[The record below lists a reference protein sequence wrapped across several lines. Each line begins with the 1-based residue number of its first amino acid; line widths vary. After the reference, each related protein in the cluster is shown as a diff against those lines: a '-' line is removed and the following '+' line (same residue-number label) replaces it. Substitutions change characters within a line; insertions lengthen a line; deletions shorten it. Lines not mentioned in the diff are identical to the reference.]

1 MIAALSKRPEKV
13 DIRCQ
18 YCVEMPRHTRL
29 VHLPLDTSDLS
40 AKTIA
45 TQMVTLI
52 ADGQLADGDWLPST
66 RTLADELGCSRTMV
80 AAAYD
85 ELVAAGFLEGVPGS
99 GTRTT
104 SGAAAAAAA
113 GLSSR
118 PSDHPGTDRK
128 RRASPTNSA
137 APQRGSTMDLRPGY
151 PDTGLID
158 MRAWTRAWRMAAART
173 PTTSSPWQDTS
184 ELFVTALTD
193 HLRTNRGIDA
203 DTVIDVPGSGAAF
216 QAVAAV
222 SGLTRCYL
230 ESPCYPAAYEEF
242 VGAGLR
248 PVFVPVDDDGLC
260 VDQLG
265 DNAGL
270 VYCTPAHQYPLG
282 HRLSVNRRA
291 ELVAWAKRTGSIIV
305 EDDYDGEFRYG
316 VAPLPAVR
324 SVPGAGERVAYIGTA
339 SKILTPGLGAAW
351 LVPPRPLRDA
361 VLAYLRER
369 RLALSVITRDALA
382 ELMVAGDLQRHLVRA
397 AREYRHRRDM
407 LIAALG
413 THCPELS
420 VLGVEAG
427 LHVAILL
434 PREHDDRRVSELL
447 AAQGFVI
454 EALSLYPGAADREIN
469 GLAVGFALIDR
480 VSANGLAI
488 HLAGALG

>member
-1 MIAALSKRPEKV
+1 
-13 DIRCQ
+13 
-18 YCVEMPRHTRL
+18 MPRHTRL
-29 VHLPLDTSDLS
+29 VHLPLDTSDLT
-40 AKTIA
+40 AKSIA
-45 TQMVTLI
+45 TQTVALI
-52 ADGQLADGDWLPST
+52 AGGQLADGDWLPST
-66 RTLADELGCSRTMV
+66 RALADELGCSRTMV

-118 PSDHPGTDRK
+118 PSEHAGVDSS
-128 RRASPTNSA
+128 RRPAASKYRAHQRNPTV
-137 APQRGSTMDLRPGY
+137 DLRPGY

-158 MRAWTRAWRMAAART
+158 MRAWTRAWRAAGART
-173 PTTSSPWQDTS
+173 PTVSSPWQDAS
-184 ELFVTALTD
+184 ESFVAALTD
-193 HLRTNRGIDA
+193 HLRTNRGIDT
-203 DTVIDVPGSGAAF
+203 DTVLDVPGSGAAF
-216 QAVAAV
+216 HAVAAV
-222 SGLTRCYL
+222 SGLTRCYV

-242 VGAGLR
+242 LRAGLH
-248 PVFVPVDDDGLC
+248 PVFVPVDDDGLR

-265 DNAGL
+265 DAAGL

-324 SVPGAGERVAYIGTA
+324 SVPGAGEHVAYIGTA

-361 VLAYLRER
+361 VLAYLREH
-369 RLALSVITRDALA
+369 RLALPVTTRDALA
-382 ELMVAGDLQRHLVRA
+382 ELILTGDLQRHLARA
-397 AREYRHRRDM
+397 AREYRHRRDI

-427 LHVAILL
+427 LHVAVVL
-434 PREHDDRRVSELL
+434 PRAHDDRHVAEQLSTH
-447 AAQGFVI
+447 GFVV
-454 EALSLYPGAADREIN
+454 EPLSLYPGAVDGQIN

-480 VSANGLAI
+480 VSANGFAIRLAE
-488 HLAGALG
+488 ALG

>member
-1 MIAALSKRPEKV
+1 
-13 DIRCQ
+13 
-18 YCVEMPRHTRL
+18 MPRHTRL

-40 AKTIA
+40 AKSIA

-52 ADGQLADGDWLPST
+52 AGGQLADGDWLPST
-66 RTLADELGCSRTMV
+66 RALADELRCSRTMV

-104 SGAAAAAAA
+104 SGAAAAAVA

-118 PSDHPGTDRK
+118 PSERHPGTDHK
-128 RRASPTNSA
+128 RRVSTANGA
-137 APQRGSTMDLRPGY
+137 APQHGSTVDLRPGY
-151 PDTGLID
+151 PDTALID
-158 MRAWTRAWRMAAART
+158 MRAWTRAWRAAAARI
-173 PTTSSPWQDTS
+173 PTTFSPWQDTS
-184 ELFVTALTD
+184 EPFVTALTD

-242 VGAGLR
+242 VRVGLR

-260 VDQLG
+260 VDRLG
-265 DNAGL
+265 DAAGL

-291 ELVAWAKRTGSIIV
+291 KLVAWAKRTGSIIV

-324 SVPGAGERVAYIGTA
+324 SVPGAGECVAYIGTA

-382 ELMVAGDLQRHLVRA
+382 ELMAAGDLQRHLARA
-397 AREYRHRRDM
+397 AREYRHRRDV

-454 EALSLYPGAADREIN
+454 EALSLYPGAADCEIN
-469 GLAVGFALIDR
+469 GLAVGFAVIDR
-480 VSANGLAI
+480 ASANGFAI
-488 HLAGALG
+488 RLAGVLG

>member
-1 MIAALSKRPEKV
+1 
-13 DIRCQ
+13 
-18 YCVEMPRHTRL
+18 
-29 VHLPLDTSDLS
+29 
-40 AKTIA
+40 
-45 TQMVTLI
+45 
-52 ADGQLADGDWLPST
+52 
-66 RTLADELGCSRTMV
+66 MV

-118 PSDHPGTDRK
+118 PRGPLDTDRA
-128 RRASPTNSA
+128 RRPSSSTVI
-137 APQRGSTMDLRPGY
+137 APQPGSQVDLRPGY
-151 PDTGLID
+151 PDPGLID
-158 MRAWTRAWRMAAART
+158 MRAWTRAWRAAAART

-184 ELFVTALTD
+184 ESFVTALTD
-193 HLRTNRGIDA
+193 HLRTNRGIDT
-203 DTVIDVPGSGAAF
+203 DRVIDVPGSGAAF
-216 QAVAAV
+216 EAVAAV

-242 VGAGLR
+242 LRAGLR
-248 PVFVPVDDDGLC
+248 PTFVTVDDDGLR

-265 DNAGL
+265 DAPGL

-324 SVPGAGERVAYIGTA
+324 SVPGAGEHVAYIGTA

-361 VLAYLRER
+361 VLTYLREH

-382 ELMVAGDLQRHLVRA
+382 ELILAGDLQRHLARA
-397 AREYRHRRDM
+397 AREYRHRRDI

-413 THCPELS
+413 AHCPALS

-427 LHVAILL
+427 LHVAVVL
-434 PREHDDRRVSELL
+434 PRGHDDRRVAVQLG
-447 AAQGFVI
+447 AQGFVV
-454 EALSLYPGAADREIN
+454 EPLSLYPGAADREIN
-469 GLAVGFALIDR
+469 GLAVCFALIDR
-480 VSANGLAI
+480 VSANGFASRLADT
-488 HLAGALG
+488 LG

>member
-1 MIAALSKRPEKV
+1 
-13 DIRCQ
+13 
-18 YCVEMPRHTRL
+18 MPRHTRP

-40 AKTIA
+40 AKSIA
-45 TQMVTLI
+45 TQMVGLI
-52 ADGQLADGDWLPST
+52 AGGQLADGDWLPST
-66 RTLADELGCSRTMV
+66 RALADELRCSRTMV

-104 SGAAAAAAA
+104 SGAAAAAVA

-118 PSDHPGTDRK
+118 PSDRACTDRARPMSSTNGTDS
-128 RRASPTNSA
+128 RRS
-137 APQRGSTMDLRPGY
+137 STVDLRPGY

-158 MRAWTRAWRMAAART
+158 MRAWTRAWRAAAART
-173 PTTSSPWQDTS
+173 PRTSSPWQDTS
-184 ELFVTALTD
+184 ETFVTALTD
-193 HLRTNRGIDA
+193 HLRTNRGIDT

-242 VGAGLR
+242 GRAGLR
-248 PVFVPVDDDGLC
+248 LVFVPVDDDGLR

-265 DNAGL
+265 DAAGL

-291 ELVAWAKRTGSIIV
+291 ELVAWAKRTGSIVV

-316 VAPLPAVR
+316 VAPLPAIR
-324 SVPGAGERVAYIGTA
+324 SVPGAGDHVAYIGTT

-369 RLALSVITRDALA
+369 RLALPVITRDALA
-382 ELMVAGDLQRHLVRA
+382 ELMVAGDLQRHLARA

-420 VLGVEAG
+420 VSGVEAG

-434 PREHDDRRVSELL
+434 PREHDDCRVGERL
-447 AAQGFVI
+447 AAEGFVV
-454 EALSLYPGAADREIN
+454 EALSLYPGAADRQIN

-480 VSANGLAI
+480 VSANGFAIRLAE
-488 HLAGALG
+488 ALG